1 MSSTILQAFTDVIGF
16 YFQTLSSFLMS
27 EPIIYFVVLAILIVI
42 TNMLLFFMRNS
53 RKGGF
58 Y

>member
-1 MSSTILQAFTDVIGF
+1 MSSSMLNAFTSVIGF
-16 YFQTLSSFLMS
+16 YFRTISDFLMS

-42 TNMLLFFMRNS
+42 TDILISFMFTR